1 MKKSPPRVQNLLPIL
16 FKDKIHLANNKITK
30 MDEKCIAYHIKKI
43 RLICE
48 VVKCILSTEK
58 KKKQCLSKSVNIA
71 KMKL

>member
-1 MKKSPPRVQNLLPIL
+1 
-16 FKDKIHLANNKITK
+16 

-71 KMKL
+71 KMKLWLVISTFPVSKGKVEATLGTPI